1 MTTIEKRQLKNDW
14 SKQVEDLLQDIV
26 DRHQP
31 DDACKEAKADNPLF
45 NTTCDYVDFRYEIL
59 QLEETLRLQRTM
71 SERLIKIEVK
81 RMQEQ
86 K

>member
-14 SKQVEDLLQDIV
+14 SKQVEDLLKDML

-31 DDACKEAKADNPLF
+31 DDACIEAKADNPLF
-45 NTTCDYVDFRYEIL
+45 KTTCDYVDLRYEIT
-59 QLEETLRLQRTM
+59 QLKECLRLQRTM

-81 RMQEQ
+81 RRQEQ